1 MESIKKPDAGGTR
14 QEQTQGKDSNFQPIG
29 RNCSLSK
36 LAKKYHQ
43 GFEEFCQDYPKGT
56 PISFLR
62 EAWDMIFESMH
73 LVNDKKGGKRWK
85 V

>member
-1 MESIKKPDAGGTR
+1 MKGKEKPGWRTGQRTK
-14 QEQTQGKDSNFQPIG
+14 EPGKDSNFQPIG
-29 RNCSLSK
+29 RNCSLNK

-43 GFEEFCQDYPKGT
+43 GFDEFCQDYPKGT

-62 EAWDMIFESMH
+62 EAWDLVFESMH
-73 LVNDKKGGKRWK
+73 LVNDGGGKRWK